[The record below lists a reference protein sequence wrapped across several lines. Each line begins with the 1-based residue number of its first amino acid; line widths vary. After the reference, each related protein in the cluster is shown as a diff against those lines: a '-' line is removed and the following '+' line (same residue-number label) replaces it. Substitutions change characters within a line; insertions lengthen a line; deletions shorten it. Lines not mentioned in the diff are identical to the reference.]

1 MQGLQLVYIILPL
14 GLAVVILSLVLILI
28 SQLRK
33 EVRLSKLKV
42 VADQYMVKVDSASK
56 LMEGRIGQY
65 SDQLEQRIKDGN
77 AILSR
82 TSAQIA
88 DLDGYSQDLS
98 NLKSAMTTY
107 HEALRQLAD
116 LTNKSRKELDFLQER
131 SALFSRVQTSISSF
145 QLKFEEL
152 SKTMFER
159 EQRMSAVQA
168 DFQKGNDEKIAFFEA
183 SSNEKAAAM
192 ESRIG
197 GLIGAFEAR
206 VSSDIKLF
214 DAQISAGIAD
224 CKKQIMSDVDSHEQ
238 QIKGL
243 KEDNLISF
251 QSKSE
256 EKMKWFV
263 QKLETAFTSVAAAT
277 KQLSTELD
285 DKTSALRDI
294 VAGFELGADEKIHDL
309 NERFAR
315 LEGEAAELDRIL
327 KAKDTALKELDE
339 LKQEKDM
346 LGALISEKE
355 KAGTEVGDQSTGVEF
370 RMEEPTA
377 FADVSEPEQEQN
389 SVSALDEASEES
401 AMFDAASSEVPE
413 ADVFADDDSD
423 KDMVEDTEQD
433 IEESIEGYED
443 FEEPEEEIPTDSEES
458 DDEDDLDADGHSST
472 PADIDDEKK
481 YVPYGESEEIKF

>member
-168 DFQKGNDEKIAFFEA
+168 DFQKGNDEKIAKTMAMFTAEEHIGSELFVD
-183 SSNEKAAAM
+183 SIKNVSMISNKTT
-192 ESRIG
+192 
-197 GLIGAFEAR
+197 
-206 VSSDIKLF
+206 DILF
-214 DAQISAGIAD
+214 DGHALYLA
-224 CKKQIMSDVDSHEQ
+224 
-238 QIKGL
+238 
-243 KEDNLISF
+243 
-251 QSKSE
+251 
-256 EKMKWFV
+256 
-263 QKLETAFTSVAAAT
+263 VA
-277 KQLSTELD
+277 
-285 DKTSALRDI
+285 
-294 VAGFELGADEKIHDL
+294 
-309 NERFAR
+309 
-315 LEGEAAELDRIL
+315 
-327 KAKDTALKELDE
+327 
-339 LKQEKDM
+339 
-346 LGALISEKE
+346 
-355 KAGTEVGDQSTGVEF
+355 
-370 RMEEPTA
+370 
-377 FADVSEPEQEQN
+377 
-389 SVSALDEASEES
+389 
-401 AMFDAASSEVPE
+401 
-413 ADVFADDDSD
+413 
-423 KDMVEDTEQD
+423 
-433 IEESIEGYED
+433 
-443 FEEPEEEIPTDSEES
+443 
-458 DDEDDLDADGHSST
+458 
-472 PADIDDEKK
+472 
-481 YVPYGESEEIKF
+481 